1 MIKLLSG
8 ERKDMMSLKK
18 IDDVAKLW
26 EKTKDPKYKD
36 LWYNY
41 IKEYV
46 NGTNNS
52 NRRDVPSN
60 SGDKTNDERNRN
72 NGSSKLF

>member
-1 MIKLLSG
+1 M
-8 ERKDMMSLKK
+8 RKT

-36 LWYNY
+36 LWYKY

-46 NGTNNS
+46 NGINNTD
-52 NRRDVPSN
+52 RRTISSS
-60 SGDKTNDERNRN
+60 SGDERND
-72 NGSSKLF
+72 

>member
-8 ERKDMMSLKK
+8 ERRDMMSLKK

-41 IKEYV
+41 IKEYS

-52 NRRDVPSN
+52 NRRDVS
-60 SGDKTNDERNRN
+60 SRTRDKTNDERNRI
-72 NGSSKLF
+72 NG

>member
-1 MIKLLSG
+1 MTTQK
-8 ERKDMMSLKK
+8 E
-18 IDDVAKLW
+18 IDEAANNW
-26 EKTKDPKYKD
+26 NKTKDPKYKD

-46 NGTNNS
+46 NGINNS

-60 SGDKTNDERNRN
+60 SSDKTNDERNRN
-72 NGSSKLF
+72 NG